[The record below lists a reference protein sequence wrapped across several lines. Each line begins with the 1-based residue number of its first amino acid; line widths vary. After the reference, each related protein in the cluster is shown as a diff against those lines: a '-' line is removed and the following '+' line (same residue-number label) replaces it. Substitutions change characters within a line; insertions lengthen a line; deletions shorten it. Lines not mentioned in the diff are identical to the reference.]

1 MIRIRMATAIV
12 AALVTVSTN
21 GYGASLKQ
29 IRQLPWTD
37 DSATSLAV
45 ARPISTC
52 KASLSS
58 SFPPR
63 LGARIE
69 KLPKED
75 RYASRDQAGVFLGG
89 LHGL

>member
-1 MIRIRMATAIV
+1 MF
-12 AALVTVSTN
+12 
-21 GYGASLKQ
+21 ASF
-29 IRQLPWTD
+29 R
-37 DSATSLAV
+37 
-45 ARPISTC
+45 R
-52 KASLSS
+52 
-58 SFPPR
+58 F

>member
-1 MIRIRMATAIV
+1 MVRADNGRFQACISRHRV
-12 AALVTVSTN
+12 ALV
-21 GYGASLKQ
+21 GRLRPLAKRL
-29 IRQLPWTD
+29 
-37 DSATSLAV
+37 SAPLF
-45 ARPISTC
+45 RH
-52 KASLSS
+52 
-58 SFPPR
+58 F